1 MALIKCPECGGT
13 VSSFADKCPHCGHPV
28 DPEKMAAINS
38 QPEPAPQ
45 PVVQPE
51 QAAQPIAQPAPQ
63 AASTELSAGTIGK
76 GLMMLLSFVGIILLA
91 ILVGKAK
98 GGEQISPDFAKF
110 VLGYIF
116 SFVALYFFSRMFV
129 QNSVQQFL
137 GFIIGCGAVFTEVV
151 YLGNV
156 DMSRDLQEAVGLIF
170 LVSLLCVMWFA
181 GAKEGW
187 SKIFFL
193 IAGTLFM
200 AGMSMHMVTSGFD
213 TEVIIITILGCAGLF
228 SMLVGWLVE
237 LTLQGN
243 KAPTRFIALIE
254 VVLILTTV
262 LIAAITLKTILDTHA
277 DPMERFNK
285 IKLTFIFLMISGAS
299 STFLSL
305 VMPRKRFIY
314 YTSVMF
320 LAAAMMLSMGN
331 YWGFKVNVAG
341 WYESE
346 YVRHTLDEQ
355 TMNLMLAGLFFFPI
369 SILMSYVADLT
380 KGITSRIS
388 FKMN

>member
-13 VSSFADKCPHCGHPV
+13 VSSFAKVCPHCGHPV
-28 DPEKMAAINS
+28 DPEMVAAAVEKEKKVAEEAKS
-38 QPEPAPQ
+38 QE
-45 PVVQPE
+45 
-51 QAAQPIAQPAPQ
+51 PIAKNQEPAPQ
-63 AASTELSAGTIGK
+63 AASTELSAGAIGK

-156 DMSRDLQEAVGLIF
+156 DMSRDLQEAVGFIF

-193 IAGTLFM
+193 LAGTLFM

-213 TEVIIITILGCAGLF
+213 NGL
-228 SMLVGWLVE
+228 SG
-237 LTLQGN
+237 
-243 KAPTRFIALIE
+243 KAL
-254 VVLILTTV
+254 
-262 LIAAITLKTILDTHA
+262 
-277 DPMERFNK
+277 
-285 IKLTFIFLMISGAS
+285 
-299 STFLSL
+299 
-305 VMPRKRFIY
+305 
-314 YTSVMF
+314 
-320 LAAAMMLSMGN
+320 
-331 YWGFKVNVAG
+331 
-341 WYESE
+341 
-346 YVRHTLDEQ
+346 
-355 TMNLMLAGLFFFPI
+355 
-369 SILMSYVADLT
+369 
-380 KGITSRIS
+380 
-388 FKMN
+388 

>member
-156 DMSRDLQEAVGLIF
+156 DMSRDLQEARVR
-170 LVSLLCVMWFA
+170 
-181 GAKEGW
+181 
-187 SKIFFL
+187 
-193 IAGTLFM
+193 
-200 AGMSMHMVTSGFD
+200 
-213 TEVIIITILGCAGLF
+213 F
-228 SMLVGWLVE
+228 SWRECPCTWLQAV
-237 LTLQGN
+237 LT
-243 KAPTRFIALIE
+243 R
-254 VVLILTTV
+254 
-262 LIAAITLKTILDTHA
+262 
-277 DPMERFNK
+277 R
-285 IKLTFIFLMISGAS
+285 
-299 STFLSL
+299 
-305 VMPRKRFIY
+305 
-314 YTSVMF
+314 
-320 LAAAMMLSMGN
+320 
-331 YWGFKVNVAG
+331 
-341 WYESE
+341 
-346 YVRHTLDEQ
+346 
-355 TMNLMLAGLFFFPI
+355 
-369 SILMSYVADLT
+369 
-380 KGITSRIS
+380 
-388 FKMN
+388 